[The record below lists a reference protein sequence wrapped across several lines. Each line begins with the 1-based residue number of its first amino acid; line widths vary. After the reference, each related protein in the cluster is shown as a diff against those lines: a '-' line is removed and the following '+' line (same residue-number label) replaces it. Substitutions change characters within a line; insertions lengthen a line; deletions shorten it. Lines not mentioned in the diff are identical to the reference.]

1 MKWDKLLCEDLLYI
15 ERYKLTTENKLKKK
29 NKLDLVSAH
38 IQLAEATGSIS
49 TGKDTS
55 GSELSVSSSEG
66 SEESEAREYCVLQ
79 EVWSDTYDNDNIP
92 SQNWP
97 PTVGVTVIAMYR

>member
-1 MKWDKLLCEDLLYI
+1 M
-15 ERYKLTTENKLKKK
+15 
-29 NKLDLVSAH
+29 VSAH
-38 IQLAEATGSIS
+38 IQFAEIIGHVS

-55 GSELSVSSSEG
+55 GSELSVNTSEG

-79 EVWSDTYDNDNIP
+79 DVRSDTSNNDNIP

-97 PTVGVTVIAMYR
+97 PTVGVTVIAMYH